1 MSVAYFSW
9 WSFMTSSHALALLGL
24 KEYDRAL
31 TSLSY
36 ADMTSIDEY
45 PSQQLSL
52 VSHRDND
59 VQN

>member
-1 MSVAYFSW
+1 
-9 WSFMTSSHALALLGL
+9 MTSSHALALLGL